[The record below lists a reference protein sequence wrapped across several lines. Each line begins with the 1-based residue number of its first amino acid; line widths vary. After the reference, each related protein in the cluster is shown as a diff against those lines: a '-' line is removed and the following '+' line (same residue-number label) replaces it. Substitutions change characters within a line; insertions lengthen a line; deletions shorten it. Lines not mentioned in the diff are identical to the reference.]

1 MNTQQFC
8 LSAVSSQS
16 RRYQRATPTQLCV
29 FFVCIDVVYSCF
41 YLLWGWFTRN
51 CATIAQHTCDIQN
64 TVAGDIAGR
73 IGEVVPPTSRRL
85 PLHFHYSRHGA
96 QR

>member
-1 MNTQQFC
+1 MRTQPRC

-16 RRYQRATPTQLCV
+16 RRYQRATLTQLCM
-29 FFVCIDVVYSCF
+29 FFACIDVVCSCF
-41 YLLWGWFTRN
+41 CLLLGLFTRS
-51 CATIAQHTCDIQN
+51 CATTAQHTCDIQN
-64 TVAGDIAGR
+64 TVASDIAGR

-85 PLHFHYSRHGA
+85 PLHFPYSRQGA

>member
-1 MNTQQFC
+1 MFLPAFGLVYAQ
-8 LSAVSSQS
+8 LRDSSAT
-16 RRYQRATPTQLCV
+16 A
-29 FFVCIDVVYSCF
+29 
-41 YLLWGWFTRN
+41 
-51 CATIAQHTCDIQN
+51 AQHTCGIQN

-85 PLHFHYSRHGA
+85 PLHFPYSRQGA

>member
-51 CATIAQHTCDIQN
+51 CATMRSIPAISKTQLRVILR
-64 TVAGDIAGR
+64 AG
-73 IGEVVPPTSRRL
+73 
-85 PLHFHYSRHGA
+85 
-96 QR
+96 